1 MSNIVTLR
9 SKTQDVSLIV
19 NYELEASYFNQGF
32 KRNDFNALVK
42 KGVVKPVQ
50 HKNQP
55 PILVMKGKQIARY
68 LNHFTVI

>member
-32 KRNDFNALVK
+32 NRNDFNVLVR

-50 HKNQP
+50 PKNQSP
-55 PILVMKGKQIARY
+55 VLVMGNKQIAHY
-68 LNHFTVI
+68 VNHFTVI